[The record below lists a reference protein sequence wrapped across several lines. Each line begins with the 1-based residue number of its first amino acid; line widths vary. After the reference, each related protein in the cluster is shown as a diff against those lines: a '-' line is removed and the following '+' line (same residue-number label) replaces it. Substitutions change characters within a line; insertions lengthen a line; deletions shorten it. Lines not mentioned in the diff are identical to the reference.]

1 MNKQLLPLPSC
12 MCMCQHRSE
21 VYVKEKG
28 TLYSKRGE
36 RTVNW
41 TGWYLSGFV
50 LTRDFSFI
58 LSRVERKF
66 IQKPYKAQKV
76 SQIRLSCI

>member
-28 TLYSKRGE
+28 TLYSK
-36 RTVNW
+36 
-41 TGWYLSGFV
+41 SGGKDSQ
-50 LTRDFSFI
+50 LD
-58 LSRVERKF
+58 RVVPVRFCFNKGF
-66 IQKPYKAQKV
+66 
-76 SQIRLSCI
+76 